1 MRIGAQLGEAEVSRH
16 QPTLTTDRR
25 GMGARLK
32 TRRSPE
38 EVDRLVC
45 DAARRL
51 FALKGYTGST
61 TREIAAL
68 AGVHE
73 PLLYRRYGS
82 KAGLFRAA
90 VLVPFG
96 EVISGYLKTWEAQV
110 DEPAPLRELV
120 EGFIDPLYRLLREH
134 RELAM
139 ALVQGHPLIPSP
151 RDTSDDGDAW
161 PAEIGEIL
169 QQLVPQLEIE
179 GARRGLRVDA
189 STTNIVVLGMVL
201 GLALFDPV
209 LPTNAVN
216 ATPAQLSQAM
226 VELILHGVSPHEVC
240 EPEPPPTDAPV
251 TTQLLIELHE
261 RVVAAERR
269 AARAESAL
277 AHHLGTADDRRSS
290 TEAGDTNRGAPDQQ
304 NRGGSYGR
312 FRSS

>member
-1 MRIGAQLGEAEVSRH
+1 MSRH
-16 QPTLTTDRR
+16 ASMPTANRR
-25 GMGARLK
+25 RMDTHIK

-51 FALKGYTGST
+51 FAQKGYTGST

-73 PLLYRRYGS
+73 PRLYRRYGS

-96 EVISGYLKTWEAQV
+96 EVISAYLNKWGAQV

-120 EGFIDPLYRLLREH
+120 EGFIDPLYRLLRGH

-139 ALVQGHPLIPSP
+139 ALVQGNPLIPSP
-151 RDTSDDGDAW
+151 PDTSDDGAAW
-161 PAEIGEIL
+161 PAEIAEIL

-209 LPTNAVN
+209 LPTDAID
-216 ATPAQLSQAM
+216 ATPSQLSQAM
-226 VELILHGVSPHEVC
+226 VELVLHGVSPNEVF
-240 EPEPPPTDAPV
+240 EPDPSPSDVPV

-261 RVVAAERR
+261 RVVAAEHR
-269 AARAESAL
+269 AARAESTL
-277 AHHLGTADDRRSS
+277 AHYLGTAEDRRRPA
-290 TEAGDTNRGAPDQQ
+290 EATDTNRGGTQSR
-304 NRGGSYGR
+304 NEGES
-312 FRSS
+312 

>member
-1 MRIGAQLGEAEVSRH
+1 MSRH
-16 QPTLTTDRR
+16 PSMPTANRPRTD
-25 GMGARLK
+25 AQVK
-32 TRRSPE
+32 NRRSPE

-45 DAARRL
+45 DAARNL
-51 FALKGYTGST
+51 FALKGYAGST
-61 TREIAAL
+61 TREIAAM

-96 EVISGYLKTWEAQV
+96 EVISEYLKKWGAQV

-120 EGFIDPLYRLLREH
+120 EGFIDPLYRLLRGH

-139 ALVQGHPLIPSP
+139 ALVQGNPLIPSAP
-151 RDTSDDGDAW
+151 DTSDDGGAW
-161 PAEIGEIL
+161 PAEIAEIL

-209 LPTNAVN
+209 LPTNAIN
-216 ATPAQLSQAM
+216 ATPSQLSQAM
-226 VELILHGVSPHEVC
+226 VELVLHGVSPNEVF
-240 EPEPPPTDAPV
+240 EPEPPPADAPV

-277 AHHLGTADDRRSS
+277 ARYLEPPTTSVPH
-290 TEAGDTNRGAPDQQ
+290 
-304 NRGGSYGR
+304 
-312 FRSS
+312 

>member
-1 MRIGAQLGEAEVSRH
+1 MSRH
-16 QPTLTTDRR
+16 QPTLTANRP
-25 GMGARLK
+25 GMEARHK
-32 TRRSPE
+32 TRRSAE
-38 EVDRLVC
+38 EVDRLAC

-96 EVISGYLKTWEAQV
+96 EVISGYLKTWEAQI

-120 EGFIDPLYRLLREH
+120 EGFINPLYRLLREH
-134 RELAM
+134 RELAL
-139 ALVQGHPLIPSP
+139 ALVQGHQLIPNP
-151 RDTSDDGDAW
+151 WDTPDDSTAW
-161 PAEIGEIL
+161 PAEIAEIL
-169 QQLVPQLEIE
+169 QRLVPQLEIE
-179 GARRGLRVDA
+179 GARRGLHVGA
-189 STTNIVVLGMVL
+189 STTNVLVLGMVL
-201 GLALFDPV
+201 GVALFDPV

-226 VELILHGVSPHEVC
+226 VELILHGVSPNEAC
-240 EPEPPPTDAPV
+240 EPEPPPADAPV
-251 TTQLLIELHE
+251 TTQLLIELHD

-277 AHHLGTADDRRSS
+277 AHHLGIPDDRRAS
-290 TEAGDTNRGAPDQQ
+290 TEAGDTNRGGPDQQ
-304 NRGGSYGR
+304 NRGGS
-312 FRSS
+312 